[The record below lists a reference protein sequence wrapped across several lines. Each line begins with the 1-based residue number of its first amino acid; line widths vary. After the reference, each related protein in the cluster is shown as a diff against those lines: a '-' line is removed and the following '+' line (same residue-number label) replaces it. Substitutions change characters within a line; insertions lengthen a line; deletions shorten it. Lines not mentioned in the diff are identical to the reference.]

1 MKKKTYISPEVVT
14 VELQNRPL
22 MQTVSGFNQ
31 EVKTETTE
39 NASNGLGK
47 SGWGMWSDDEPEEV
61 DY

>member
-39 NASNGLGK
+39 DASKGLAKG
-47 SGWGMWSDDEPEEV
+47 GWGMWSDDEPEEV

>member
-22 MQTVSGFNQ
+22 MQTVSGFNK
-31 EVKTETTE
+31 EVKTDTTE
-39 NASNGLGK
+39 DAGTGLAKG
-47 SGWGMWSDDEPEEV
+47 GWGMWSDDEPESA

>member
-22 MQTVSGFNQ
+22 MQTVSGFNK
-31 EVKTETTE
+31 EVKTDTTE
-39 NASNGLGK
+39 DAGDGLAK
-47 SGWGMWSDDEPEEV
+47 SGWSWSDDEPEEV

>member
-22 MQTVSGFNQ
+22 MQTVSRFNQ

-39 NASNGLGK
+39 DAGTGLGK
-47 SGWGMWSDDEPEEV
+47 GGWSWSDDEPEEV